1 MTPNPQPQAEQD
13 PRQQRILKYGDAFKQ
28 LLEEQVDDDANFEK
42 LMQYRRLMLAD
53 FYWRGIQYVAPRFSP
68 VTGMLDY
75 TPVGAPTT
83 GQGQQQ
89 GAFDYNI
96 DQVKTYGR
104 KFIATL
110 GQRPFY
116 NVKAMPDDPQSE
128 ADRNSA
134 READKGIIL
143 LRSWWNVKIKNLE
156 MAGHAWKSGTIF
168 PYVRYVVDSN
178 KYGWSEEPI
187 LKTGKAVVEPGGY
200 ACQFCG
206 AKSPEL
212 GTLDT
217 MDDMGN
223 IVTET
228 VCPNCQ
234 KPIDPNAYEPAV
246 EADVPVDTGRTQKYP
261 NGQVELHF
269 NTALFATTTFQAYS
283 MKDTPWFRLEGEEH
297 IGRLLTIYPALR
309 EKLQDGDL
317 SMAPEG
323 GTAQQ
328 TGLQA
333 RAAAQSQVGSPRQP
347 KHQATWLRDWLRPF
361 MLELIKDKDLREQ
374 AKADF
379 PEGVKIVRVGKD
391 IADIAPEKLDDH
403 NTEVQPEVGDY
414 VFRDGICWG
423 ILQHQDAINDTINQL
438 CEIVERANTIT
449 LAWASVLNAD
459 ALNDRATMPAEIIN
473 VPDGTDFSRSVHT
486 MQGPSFPKEGPA
498 LVTIFKENIE
508 SHTGVLPRLFGGGT
522 TTQTTAEQARND
534 LNQALMQLGTTG
546 EFMIDGWIKIHTMG
560 LWELARNA
568 PKNIKVPMS
577 GGKQSPGAGAEV
589 LDLDLLK
596 SGNWHL
602 EGEMGIPRS
611 YAERKD
617 ELKSLVRENPDL
629 AHALMLDAP
638 INMGVM
644 RDYLDIPDMQDP
656 ADDVRQFVNEAIQ
669 ELLSGQPIQPQPP
682 PPSLDP
688 SMPPAPPPPAM
699 PSSTK
704 LLDAVDAG
712 FVDPGVA
719 SELIRDWFGQSG
731 RNLQNT
737 PGYANVVATMK
748 QLQQMMMPPPPP
760 PGAPPAAGQPAAGGP
775 PAPGGPKPP
784 KPKAPPPQKMIPDG
798 SAPLPTG
805 AAGPMAAA

>member
-42 LMQYRRLMLAD
+42 LTQYRRLMLAD

-68 VTGMLDY
+68 ITGMLDY

-83 GQGQQQ
+83 GQGQPQ

-128 ADRNSA
+128 ADRNAA
-134 READKGIIL
+134 READKGVVL
-143 LRSWWNVKIKNLE
+143 LRSWWKVKEKNLE
-156 MAGHAWKSGTIF
+156 MAGHAWKSGTVF
-168 PYVRYVVDSN
+168 PYVKYVVDPN

-187 LKTGKAVVEPGGY
+187 LETGKAVVEPGGY
-200 ACQFCG
+200 SCQFCG

-212 GTLDT
+212 APLDT

-223 IVTET
+223 IVTDT

-234 KPIDPNAYEPAV
+234 QPIDPNAYEPPV

-269 NTALFATTTFQAYS
+269 NTALFATTTFQAYN
-283 MKDTPWFRLEGEEH
+283 MKAAPWFRLEGEEH
-297 IGRLLTIYPALR
+297 IGRLLTIYPVLR

-317 SMAPEG
+317 SAAPES

-333 RAAAQSQVGSPRQP
+333 RAASQSQTGSPRQP

-361 MLELIKDKDLREQ
+361 MLELMKDKELREA
-374 AKADF
+374 AKAEF

-391 IADIAPEKLDDH
+391 VVDIEHENLDDH
-403 NTEVQPEVGDY
+403 NTEIQPEVGDY

-438 CEIVERANTIT
+438 CETVERGNRPT

-459 ALNDRATMPAEIIN
+459 ALSDRATMPAEIIN
-473 VPDGTDFSRSVHT
+473 VPDGTDFSRSIKT
-486 MQGPSFPKEGPA
+486 LDGPTFPKDAPA

-522 TTQTTAEQARND
+522 STQTTAEQARND

-589 LDLDLLK
+589 LDFDLLK

-656 ADDVRQFVNEAIQ
+656 ADDVRQFVNDAIQ
-669 ELLSGQPIQPQPP
+669 ELLSGQPIQPPPP
-682 PPSLDP
+682 PPSMDP
-688 SMPPAPPPPAM
+688 AMPPAPPPPAM

-712 FVDPGVA
+712 FVDPGVVV
-719 SELIRDWFGQSG
+719 ENIRDWFAVSG

-737 PGYANVVATMK
+737 PGYANVVAALK

-760 PGAPPAAGQPAAGGP
+760 PGAPPTPGQPAAGGP
-775 PAPGGPKPP
+775 PAPGAPKPP
-784 KPKAPPPQKMIPDG
+784 KPKEPPPQKMIPNG